1 MRELSLDN
9 CRLDRRYDIVRS
21 LGRGSYAEI
30 FVAHDILAS
39 TTSPHRCVVIKA
51 LNVFLQ
57 NDLDPDLE
65 RTLVENFQNEAV
77 ALDRVRHPNIISRL
91 GHGTA
96 RDLAGT
102 VFHYLVLEYLEG
114 GDLQKA
120 ARQGNLSFKQ
130 SFKYIE
136 QVCAGLRHA
145 HRHHIIH
152 RDIKP
157 QNLLLTKD
165 HETVK
170 IADFGVARLHHSDS
184 PITRVGTNIYAPP
197 EHSPLNFDGGGQM
210 VVTAL
215 TPAADIY
222 SLAKSVY
229 TLITGEAPR
238 AFANQQ
244 ITDLPLTWRDKEW
257 SDDLLRALKRAT
269 SSDPAARQQSVDDFW
284 QELEPVRRIAY
295 DMETL
300 TSVRPK
306 LHETP
311 QPHVA
316 RGYSPLAP
324 QQPKF
329 DTSRELK
336 LKHPFGP
343 VPRVTEGS
351 DPVTKTDYD
360 TIREPGFGNSRPP
373 LTRQGRDL
381 EVAFGGRDS
390 RPAEPPAYRPA
401 SRVESYWAE
410 YQNRVP
416 VTAEEA
422 LPQPAPKRR
431 SRLRRIATFAVLLII
446 FAGGLYGTS
455 AFLRSRGI
463 IPTISNPFTERTGR
477 ANTDINL
484 RPEPNANNEP
494 IGLVTKNSKV
504 RILRTQNNWY
514 QVDVLEQG
522 RERDIQLSTT
532 RGWLNG
538 KYVDVD

>member
-1 MRELSLDN
+1 MRELSLSN
-9 CRLDRRYDIVRS
+9 CRLDKRYDVQRE

-30 FVAHDILAS
+30 FIAHDTMAS
-39 TTSPHRCVVIKA
+39 PSSPHKSVVIKA

-57 NDLDPDLE
+57 DDLDPDLE
-65 RTLVENFQNEAV
+65 RTLVENFQNEGI

-120 ARQGNLSFKQ
+120 SRAGNLSLSQ
-130 SFKYIE
+130 AFKYIE
-136 QVCAGLRHA
+136 QICAGLRHA
-145 HRHHIIH
+145 HRHNIIH

-165 HETVK
+165 RDTVK
-170 IADFGVARLHHSDS
+170 IADFGVARVHLSDS

-197 EHSPLNFDGGGQM
+197 EHSPLNFDENGQM
-210 VVTAL
+210 TVAAL
-215 TPAADIY
+215 TPAADVY

-229 TLITGEAPR
+229 TLVTGEAPR

-244 ITDLPLTWRDKEW
+244 ITDLPLTWRETEW
-257 SDDLLRALKRAT
+257 SDDLRRVLRKAT
-269 SSDPAARQQSVDDFW
+269 SPDPSARQQTVDEFW
-284 QELEPVRRIAY
+284 SDLEPVRRIAN
-295 DMETL
+295 DLSTA

-306 LHETP
+306 FSETP
-311 QPHVA
+311 QAHVS

-324 QQPKF
+324 QRPKF

-336 LKHPFGP
+336 LKHPFAPPSIVSSSTGANRD
-343 VPRVTEGS
+343 VPGEIKYPAEVRRPSSAAAEQ
-351 DPVTKTDYD
+351 
-360 TIREPGFGNSRPP
+360 RPP
-373 LTRQGRDL
+373 MQP
-381 EVAFGGRDS
+381 F
-390 RPAEPPAYRPA
+390 
-401 SRVESYWAE
+401 ESYLPP
-410 YQNRVP
+410 NRSVP
-416 VTAEEA
+416 TSVAIEDPDHE
-422 LPQPAPKRR
+422 PVRGKR
-431 SRLRRIATFAVLLII
+431 SSARRFATFAILLVI

-463 IPTISNPFTERTGR
+463 IPPISNPFADKMGR

-484 RPEPNANNEP
+484 RPAPNANDDP
-494 IGLVTKNSKV
+494 IGLVTKNSRV
-504 RILRTQNNWY
+504 RILRSQNNWY

-522 RERDIQLSTT
+522 RERDSPLATN

-538 KYVDVD
+538 RYVDLD

>member
-1 MRELSLDN
+1 MRELSLVN
-9 CRLDRRYDIVRS
+9 CRLDKRYDVLRE

-30 FVAHDILAS
+30 FVAHDNMAS
-39 TTSPHRCVVIKA
+39 PSSPHNRVVIKA

-57 NDLDPDLE
+57 DDLDADLE

-96 RDLAGT
+96 RDLKGT

-120 ARQGNLSFKQ
+120 GRAQPVSFRQA
-130 SFKYIE
+130 FKYIE

-145 HRHHIIH
+145 HRHNIIH

-165 HETVK
+165 RDTVK
-170 IADFGVARLHHSDS
+170 IADFGVARLNLSDS

-197 EHSPLNFDGGGQM
+197 EHSPLNFDDNGQM
-210 VVTAL
+210 TVAQL

-238 AFANQQ
+238 MYANQQ

-257 SDDLLRALKRAT
+257 SSNLLSVLKRAT
-269 SSDPAARQQSVDDFW
+269 CSDPVRRQQSVDEFW
-284 QELEPVRRIAY
+284 QELEPVRKIAY
-295 DMETL
+295 EMETA
-300 TSVRPK
+300 TSVRPT
-306 LHETP
+306 LSETP
-311 QPHVA
+311 QPHVS

-324 QQPKF
+324 QKPKF

-343 VPRVTEGS
+343 PAISVGTGTTASAEAATTPPITGVRNAFDREGNVVRYPAIRGAEFVTETPDENDLRDRGDWS
-351 DPVTKTDYD
+351 GRAGQVQVPIDEIQDP
-360 TIREPGFGNSRPP
+360 NSHIP
-373 LTRQGRDL
+373 
-381 EVAFGGRDS
+381 
-390 RPAEPPAYRPA
+390 
-401 SRVESYWAE
+401 
-410 YQNRVP
+410 NR
-416 VTAEEA
+416 
-422 LPQPAPKRR
+422 KWR
-431 SRLRRIATFAVLLII
+431 RRIATFAVLLII

-455 AFLRSRGI
+455 AFLRGRGI
-463 IPTISNPFTERTGR
+463 IPTISTPWTAKTGR

-484 RPEPNANNEP
+484 RPEPNANNDP
-494 IGLVTKNSKV
+494 IGLVTKNSRV
-504 RILRTQNNWY
+504 RILRSQNNWY
-514 QVDVLEQG
+514 EVDVLEQG
-522 RERDIQLSTT
+522 RDRDVQLATS

-538 KYVDVD
+538 RYVDLDQ

>member
-9 CRLDRRYDIVRS
+9 CRLDKRYDVQHV

-30 FVAHDILAS
+30 FVAHDIMAS
-39 TTSPHRCVVIKA
+39 DTSPHKCVVIKA

-57 NDLDPDLE
+57 DDLDPDLE

-96 RDLAGT
+96 RDLKGT
-102 VFHYLVLEYLEG
+102 IFHYLVLEYLEG

-120 ARQGNLSFKQ
+120 GRSGNLSFKQ

-145 HRHHIIH
+145 HRHNVIH

-165 HETVK
+165 RETVK
-170 IADFGVARLHHSDS
+170 IADFGVARINLSDS

-197 EHSPLNFDGGGQM
+197 EHSPLNFDDNGHM
-210 VVTAL
+210 TVASL
-215 TPAADIY
+215 TPSADIY

-229 TLITGEAPR
+229 TLITGETPR

-257 SDDLLRALKRAT
+257 SDDLRSALAKAT
-269 SSDPAARQQSVDDFW
+269 EPDPKARQQSVDEFW
-284 QELEPVRRIAY
+284 HDLEPVRRIAY
-295 DMETL
+295 DMETA
-300 TSVRPK
+300 TNVRPK
-306 LHETP
+306 LNETP
-311 QPHVA
+311 QPHVS

-324 QQPKF
+324 QQPRF

-336 LKHPFGP
+336 LKHAYGP
-343 VPRVTEGS
+343 KLNAPIKVDIGGTRSVETGIPGVVPYQPPRATTVYPPSENNWP
-351 DPVTKTDYD
+351 DHYPAAELEEDQAAPPTK
-360 TIREPGFGNSRPP
+360 
-373 LTRQGRDL
+373 
-381 EVAFGGRDS
+381 
-390 RPAEPPAYRPA
+390 
-401 SRVESYWAE
+401 
-410 YQNRVP
+410 
-416 VTAEEA
+416 
-422 LPQPAPKRR
+422 KRR
-431 SRLRRIATFAVLLII
+431 PMRRRIATFAILLII

-463 IPTISNPFTERTGR
+463 LPPVSNPFTAKTGR
-477 ANTDINL
+477 ANTDINP
-484 RPEPNANNEP
+484 RPEPNANNDP
-494 IGLVTKNSKV
+494 IGLVTKDSKV
-504 RILRTQNNWY
+504 RILKMQNNWY
-514 QVDVLEQG
+514 QVDVIEQG
-522 RERDIQLSTT
+522 RERDVPLATN

-538 KYVDVD
+538 KYVDLD